1 MTLKEI
7 QRLNIGFMNLRT
19 NYSVI
24 LVKGNKLCYGLFKN
38 NDACFSSS
46 WSYIRNSDS
55 PKEYDKVRIRISA
68 CTDAQINIAHSQD
81 NLVYLKETQVIE
93 WLDHLCEIFSKYNLT
108 YKIIPATIYTG
119 YKCYTGSAL
128 KGIHIVVKAQNIPGF
143 YVKWIMSYV
152 RLIYEGSTS
161 LVLRETFTLRNLIP
175 ELKDLPLLSAFMF
188 VNTTGMDTHAFSAMV
203 ARGAIQ
209 SETRVY
215 TPRTLESIQKV
226 VNARNFPCPGVYIDK
241 WHEEVFLPRRVP
253 YEFAEGLDF
262 KGIANKIWYTV
273 SHPDTPKKP
282 MGGYPFRFTTTTYV
296 KKCVLQDKIPEPI
309 VDLYKAM
316 YKEICPYIN

>member
-1 MTLKEI
+1 MTLEEI
-7 QRLNIGFMNLRT
+7 QRLNVELLNLRAS
-19 NYSVI
+19 YSVV
-24 LVKGNKLCYGLFKN
+24 LVKSSKLCHRLFRN
-38 NDACFSSS
+38 NDACFASS
-46 WSYIRNSDS
+46 WSYIRNSNS
-55 PKEYDKVRIRISA
+55 PKKYDKVRIRISA
-68 CTDAQINIAHSQD
+68 CTDAKINIECNQD
-81 NLVYLKETQVIE
+81 NLVCLKEAQVIE
-93 WLDHLCEIFSKYNLT
+93 WLDHLCEIFSKYSLT

-119 YKCYTGSAL
+119 YEYHTGDAL

-188 VNTTGMDTHAFSAMV
+188 VNTTGTDTHAFSARV
-203 ARGAIQ
+203 YRKAIQ

-226 VNARNFPCPGVYIDK
+226 VNACNFPCPNVYIDK

-262 KGIANKIWYTV
+262 KEIADKIWYTI
-273 SHPDTPKKP
+273 SHPNAPKTN
-282 MGGYPFRFTTTTYV
+282 GLAPFRFGGKTYV
-296 KKCVLQDKIPEPI
+296 REYVFQDKIPEPI

>member
-1 MTLKEI
+1 MTLAEI
-7 QRLNIGFMNLRT
+7 ERLNIGFMNLRA

-24 LVKGNKLCYGLFKN
+24 LVKGNKLCYRLFRN
-38 NDACFSSS
+38 NDACFASS
-46 WSYIRNSDS
+46 WSYIRNSNS
-55 PKEYDKVRIRISA
+55 PKKYDKVRIRISA
-68 CTDAQINIAHSQD
+68 CTDAQINIAHNQD
-81 NLVYLKETQVIE
+81 NLVYLKEAQVIE
-93 WLDHLCEIFSKYNLT
+93 WLDHLCEIFSKYSLT

-119 YKCYTGSAL
+119 YEYHTGSAL

-188 VNTTGMDTHAFSAMV
+188 VNTTGTDTHAFSARV
-203 ARGAIQ
+203 DREAIQ

-226 VNARNFPCPGVYIDK
+226 VNARNFPCPDVRIDN
-241 WHEEVFLPRRVP
+241 WHEEVFLPRKVS
-253 YEFAEGLDF
+253 YESTERLGF
-262 KGIANKIWYTV
+262 KGIANKIWYTI

-282 MGGYPFRFTTTTYV
+282 MSGYPFRFTTTTYV
-296 KKCVLQDKIPEPI
+296 KECVLQDKIPEPI

>member
-7 QRLNIGFMNLRT
+7 QRLNVGLLNLRAS
-19 NYSVI
+19 YSVV
-24 LVKGNKLCYGLFKN
+24 LVKDNKLCRRTFKN

-46 WSYIRNSDS
+46 WAYIKNSNS

-68 CTDAQINIAHSQD
+68 CTDANINILCEQN
-81 NLVYLKETQVIE
+81 NLVCLKEVQVIE
-93 WLDHLCEIFSKYNLT
+93 WLDHLCEIFSKYSLT

-119 YKCYTGSAL
+119 CEYHTGDAL

-143 YVKWIMSYV
+143 YIKWIMSYV

-175 ELKDLPLLSAFMF
+175 ELKYLPLLSAFMF
-188 VNTTGMDTHAFSAMV
+188 VNTTGRDTHAFTAMV
-203 ARGAIQ
+203 TRTATQ
-209 SETRVY
+209 LETRVY

-226 VNARNFPCPGVYIDK
+226 VNAHNFPDPCVYIDN
-241 WHEEVFLPRRVP
+241 WHEGVFLPRSVS
-253 YEFAEGLDF
+253 YEFVEKLGF
-262 KGIANKIWYTV
+262 KEIANKIWYTI
-273 SHPDTPKKP
+273 SHPDAPKTNKLAH
-282 MGGYPFRFTTTTYV
+282 FRFDEPTYV
-296 KKCVLQDKIPEPI
+296 REYVFQDKIPEPI

-316 YKEICPYIN
+316 YKEIRPYIN

>member
-1 MTLKEI
+1 MTLEEI
-7 QRLNIGFMNLRT
+7 QRLNVGLLNLRAS
-19 NYSVI
+19 YSVV
-24 LVKGNKLCYGLFKN
+24 LVKGNKLCYRLFRN

-46 WSYIRNSDS
+46 WSYIRNPNS
-55 PKEYDKVRIRISA
+55 PKKYDKVRIRISA
-68 CTDAQINIAHSQD
+68 CTDARINIAHNQD
-81 NLVYLKETQVIE
+81 NLVYLKEAQVIE
-93 WLDHLCEIFSKYNLT
+93 WLDHLCEIFSKYSLT

-119 YKCYTGSAL
+119 YEYHTGSTL
-128 KGIHIVVKAQNIPGF
+128 KGIHVVVKAQNIPGF

-188 VNTTGMDTHAFSAMV
+188 VNTTGMDTHAFSARV
-203 ARGAIQ
+203 ARGDKCL
-209 SETRVY
+209 ETHVY

-226 VNARNFPCPGVYIDK
+226 VNARNFPCPGVRIDD
-241 WHEEVFLPRRVP
+241 WHEEVFLPRKVS
-253 YEFAEGLDF
+253 YESTERLGF
-262 KGIANKIWYTV
+262 KEITDKIWYTV
-273 SHPDTPKKP
+273 SHPNAPATNKFV
-282 MGGYPFRFTTTTYV
+282 PFRFREKTYV
-296 KKCVLQDKIPEPI
+296 GEYVFQDKIPEPI

>member
-1 MTLKEI
+1 MTLEEI
-7 QRLNIGFMNLRT
+7 QRLNVGLLNLRA
-19 NYSVI
+19 NYSVV
-24 LVKGNKLCYGLFKN
+24 LVKGNKLCHRLFRN

-46 WSYIRNSDS
+46 WSYIRNSNS

-68 CTDAQINIAHSQD
+68 CTDAKINIECSQE
-81 NLVYLKETQVIE
+81 NLVCLKEAQVIE
-93 WLDHLCEIFSKYNLT
+93 WLDHLSEIFSKYSLT

-119 YKCYTGSAL
+119 YEYYTGSAL
-128 KGIHIVVKAQNIPGF
+128 KGIHVVVKAQNIPGF

-188 VNTTGMDTHAFSAMV
+188 VNTTGMDTHAFTAMV
-203 ARGAIQ
+203 ARGFRPP
-209 SETRVY
+209 ETRIY

-226 VNARNFPCPGVYIDK
+226 VNARNFPSPTVYIDK
-241 WHEEVFLPRRVP
+241 WHEEVFLPRSVS
-253 YEFAEGLDF
+253 YESAENLSF
-262 KGIANKIWYTV
+262 REMANKIWYTI
-273 SHPDTPKKP
+273 SHPDAPKTNKL
-282 MGGYPFRFTTTTYV
+282 GHFRFNEPIYV
-296 KKCVLQDKIPEPI
+296 REYVFQDKIPEPI

-316 YKEICPYIN
+316 YKKIRPYIN

>member
-1 MTLKEI
+1 MTLAEI
-7 QRLNIGFMNLRT
+7 ERLNIGFMNLRA

-24 LVKGNKLCYGLFKN
+24 LVKGGKLCHRLFRNCDPCFANSWIYIKN
-38 NDACFSSS
+38 SN
-46 WSYIRNSDS
+46 S

-81 NLVYLKETQVIE
+81 NLVYLKEAQVIE
-93 WLDHLCEIFSKYNLT
+93 WLDHLCEIFSQYNLT

-119 YKCYTGSAL
+119 YEYHTGSAL

-161 LVLRETFTLRNLIP
+161 LLLRETFTLRNLIP

-188 VNTTGMDTHAFSAMV
+188 VNTTGRDTHAFSAKV
-203 ARGAIQ
+203 DREAIQ
-209 SETRVY
+209 FETRVY

-226 VNARNFPCPGVYIDK
+226 VNARNFPRPDVRIDN
-241 WHEEVFLPRRVP
+241 WHEEVFLPRKVS
-253 YEFAEGLDF
+253 YESTERLGF
-262 KGIANKIWYTV
+262 KEIADKVWHTV
-273 SHPDTPKKP
+273 SHPDAPATNKLI
-282 MGGYPFRFTTTTYV
+282 PFRFKEKTYV
-296 KKCVLQDKIPEPI
+296 REYVLQDKIPEPI
-309 VDLYKAM
+309 IDLYKAM

>member
-1 MTLKEI
+1 MTLEEI
-7 QRLNIGFMNLRT
+7 QRLNVGLLNLRA
-19 NYSVI
+19 NYSVV
-24 LVKGNKLCYGLFKN
+24 LVKDNKLCRRTLKN
-38 NDACFSSS
+38 SDACFSSS
-46 WSYIRNSDS
+46 WAYIKKSNS

-68 CTDAQINIAHSQD
+68 CTDANINILCEQD
-81 NLVYLKETQVIE
+81 NLVCLKEVQVIE
-93 WLDHLCEIFSKYNLT
+93 WLDHLCEIFSKYSLT

-119 YKCYTGSAL
+119 YEYHTGDAL

-143 YVKWIMSYV
+143 YIKWIMSYV
-152 RLIYEGSTS
+152 RLIYESSTS

-175 ELKDLPLLSAFMF
+175 ELKYLPLLSAFMF
-188 VNTTGMDTHAFSAMV
+188 VNTTGRDTHAFTAMV
-203 ARGAIQ
+203 TRTAIQ

-273 SHPDTPKKP
+273 SHPDTPKKL
-282 MGGYPFRFTTTTYV
+282 MGGYPFRFTMTTYV
-296 KKCVLQDKIPEPI
+296 REYVFQDKIPEPI

-316 YKEICPYIN
+316 YKKIRPYIN

>member
-1 MTLKEI
+1 MTLEEI
-7 QRLNIGFMNLRT
+7 QRLNVGLLNLRAS
-19 NYSVI
+19 YSVV
-24 LVKGNKLCYGLFKN
+24 LVKDNKLCRRTFKN

-46 WSYIRNSDS
+46 WAYIKNSNS

-68 CTDAQINIAHSQD
+68 CTDANINILCEQN
-81 NLVYLKETQVIE
+81 NLVCLKEVQVIE
-93 WLDHLCEIFSKYNLT
+93 WLDHLCEIFSKYSLT

-119 YKCYTGSAL
+119 YEYHTGDAL

-143 YVKWIMSYV
+143 YIKWIMSYV
-152 RLIYEGSTS
+152 RLIYESSTS

-175 ELKDLPLLSAFMF
+175 ELKYLPLLSAFMF
-188 VNTTGMDTHAFSAMV
+188 VNTTGRDTHAFTAMV

-226 VNARNFPCPGVYIDK
+226 VNARNFPCLGVYIDK

-253 YEFAEGLDF
+253 YEFAKGLDF
-262 KGIANKIWYTV
+262 KGIANKIWYTI
-273 SHPDTPKKP
+273 SHPDAPKTNKLAH
-282 MGGYPFRFTTTTYV
+282 FRFDEPTYV
-296 KKCVLQDKIPEPI
+296 REYVFQDKIPEPI

-316 YKEICPYIN
+316 YKEIRPYIN

>member
-1 MTLKEI
+1 MTLEEI
-7 QRLNIGFMNLRT
+7 QRLNIGFMNLRA
-19 NYSVI
+19 NYSVV
-24 LVKGNKLCYGLFKN
+24 LVKGGKLCCRLFKN
-38 NDACFSSS
+38 SDACFSSS
-46 WSYIRNSDS
+46 WSYIRNSHS
-55 PKEYDKVRIRISA
+55 PKKYDKVRIRISA
-68 CTDAQINIAHSQD
+68 CTDAKINIECSQD
-81 NLVYLKETQVIE
+81 NLVCLKEAQVIE
-93 WLDHLCEIFSKYNLT
+93 WLDHLCEIFSKYSLT

-119 YKCYTGSAL
+119 YECHTGSAL
-128 KGIHIVVKAQNIPGF
+128 KGIHVVVKAQNIPGF

-188 VNTTGMDTHAFSAMV
+188 VNTTGTDTHAFTAMV
-203 ARGAIQ
+203 ARGFRHP
-209 SETRVY
+209 ETRIY

-241 WHEEVFLPRRVP
+241 WHEEVFLPRKVS
-253 YEFAEGLDF
+253 YESTEGLSF
-262 KGIANKIWYTV
+262 KQIADKIWHTV
-273 SHPDTPKKP
+273 SHPDAPATNKP
-282 MGGYPFRFTTTTYV
+282 TPFRFQKNAYI
-296 KKCVLQDKIPEPI
+296 KECVFQDKIPEPI

>member
-1 MTLKEI
+1 MTLEEI
-7 QRLNIGFMNLRT
+7 QRLNVGFMNLRA
-19 NYSVI
+19 NYSVV
-24 LVKGNKLCYGLFKN
+24 LVKGDKLCHRLFRN

-46 WSYIRNSDS
+46 WSYIGNSPS
-55 PKEYDKVRIRISA
+55 PKKYNKVRIRISA
-68 CTDAQINIAHSQD
+68 CTDARINIVHNQE
-81 NLVYLKETQVIE
+81 NLVYLKEAQVIE
-93 WLDHLCEIFSKYNLT
+93 WLDHLCEIFSKYSLT

-119 YKCYTGSAL
+119 YEYHTGSAL
-128 KGIHIVVKAQNIPGF
+128 KGIHVVVKAQNIPGF

-188 VNTTGMDTHAFSAMV
+188 VNTTGMDTHAFTAMV
-203 ARGAIQ
+203 ARGFVKYP
-209 SETRVY
+209 ETRVY

-226 VNARNFPCPGVYIDK
+226 VNARNFPYPGVYIDK
-241 WHEEVFLPRRVP
+241 WHEEVFFPRKVP
-253 YEFAEGLDF
+253 YESTEGLSF
-262 KGIANKIWYTV
+262 KQIADKIWHTV
-273 SHPDTPKKP
+273 SHPDAPATNKP
-282 MGGYPFRFTTTTYV
+282 VPFRFGEIAYV
-296 KKCVLQDKIPEPI
+296 REYVFQDKIPEPI